1 MNGTD
6 ATEAQVHAA
15 IGALIHIARL
25 HHRSIDRLS
34 DASGLN
40 RSPCMLLLRMAREGR
55 LPSQRALADAFDI
68 SPALVA
74 RTLKRLTLQG
84 YISREE
90 DPQDPR
96 RNAIAITPAGRQHT
110 DQAAPVFLHENSFSI
125 IFRIF
130 KYNINRDFILILWS
144 GIVCQ
149 PFHQRTGVFV
159 NRTVFKQDLAI
170 LRRH

>member
-6 ATEAQVHAA
+6 ATEAQIHAA
-15 IGALIHIARL
+15 MGVLIHIARL

-40 RSPCMLLLRMAREGR
+40 RSPCMLLLRMAREGC

-96 RNAIAITPAGRQHT
+96 RNAIAITPAGREKAEQVRSSFAAF
-110 DQAAPVFLHENSFSI
+110 DAEAFRGFAADEMEALVQALQRVEANLLRAESQWIENNAQAAEEGSERP
-125 IFRIF
+125 
-130 KYNINRDFILILWS
+130 
-144 GIVCQ
+144 
-149 PFHQRTGVFV
+149 
-159 NRTVFKQDLAI
+159 
-170 LRRH
+170 